1 MPTGCSA
8 GRWTHRKGITDEP
21 FTTFEMALVH
31 RPLACKRAFA
41 RRCRLGDT
49 DGTSPRVTRQWEI
62 SESSLMKTVS
72 PTDLRLAA
80 LHHEDKV
87 KICRTRHLDGF
98 LVATIHHWIDPKT
111 ILERPLRNCFQTLVH
126 SAASVTLGSNRPF
139 AAHCLNDRNAGHSA
153 LSPFQQTSTDSLF
166 CNRLSPW

>member
-49 DGTSPRVTRQWEI
+49 DGTSPMVTRQWEI

-87 KICRTRHLDGF
+87 NICRTRHLDGF
-98 LVATIHHWIDPKT
+98 LIATIHHRIEPTT
-111 ILERPLRNCFQTLVH
+111 ILGTTASQLFSDLGAFCSIGDSGLK
-126 SAASVTLGSNRPF
+126 AAITPKMWKEARKCPCTF
-139 AAHCLNDRNAGHSA
+139 HARAPATCL
-153 LSPFQQTSTDSLF
+153 
-166 CNRLSPW
+166 